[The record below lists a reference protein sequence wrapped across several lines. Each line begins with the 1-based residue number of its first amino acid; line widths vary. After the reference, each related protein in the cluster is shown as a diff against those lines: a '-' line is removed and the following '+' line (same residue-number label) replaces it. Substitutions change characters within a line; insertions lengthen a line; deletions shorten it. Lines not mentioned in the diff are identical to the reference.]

1 MKLLCLLPADFH
13 RYYRE
18 RSETRVQRLRMK
30 LRVFVVLI
38 VLGASSRSSIAI
50 PTQAPAT
57 SNPHTAEKV
66 YDVRSFAAEL
76 QRLEAELQRKPSP
89 AGIKSFRD
97 GLPPSW
103 NVSTPEHSYSIST
116 QPLRDQLNGNSAD
129 NDNAE
134 TWLEHL
140 QVEVQSTQRAEGQS
154 LAAAHTHLDKIL
166 AGRGFEGVRPPTYLE
181 LLRERASAWLQ
192 RLLIKLF
199 SGLSRHPIGAKVLF
213 WVVLIAGVG
222 FVALWIF
229 RYISGRDSMNFFQPG
244 STTVTTRTWQE
255 WIHAAREAAARG
267 DFREAVHS
275 AYWAGITRLEETG
288 TLPRDRTKTPR
299 EYLRLIDT
307 RPLETEVSDSVAQD
321 YKKPLTALTSRLERI
336 WYANRMAR
344 LEDFDDTLRQLEA
357 LGCSLE

>member
-1 MKLLCLLPADFH
+1 MKVRCPPRPPRFH

-18 RSETRVQRLRMK
+18 CSEPRAQRLGMK
-30 LRVFVVLI
+30 LRVFAVLVVL
-38 VLGASSRSSIAI
+38 VASSLSCTAFR
-50 PTQAPAT
+50 TQAPAT
-57 SNPHTAEKV
+57 SNPQQVEKSF
-66 YDVRSFAAEL
+66 DVTSFAAEL
-76 QRLEAELQRKPSP
+76 RRLEAELQKKPSP
-89 AGIKSFRD
+89 TGIRDFRD

-103 NVSTPEHSYSIST
+103 NVSTPERKYSIPT
-116 QPLRDQLNGNSAD
+116 KRLQDQLNGSSTEKAL
-129 NDNAE
+129 

-140 QVEVQSTQRAEGQS
+140 QLEIEASRRTEGPP
-154 LAAAHTHLDKIL
+154 LADAHAHLNKIL
-166 AGRGFEGVRPPTYLE
+166 ASRGFAGVRPPTYLE
-181 LLRERASAWLQ
+181 LLRQRVSAWLQ
-192 RLLIKLF
+192 RMFIKLF

-213 WVVLIAGVG
+213 WVVLIAGIG

-229 RYISGRDSMNFFQPG
+229 RYITGRDSMNFFQPG
-244 STTVTTRTWQE
+244 NTTVTTRTWQE
-255 WIHAAREAAARG
+255 WIHGAREAAARG

-307 RPLETEVSDSVAQD
+307 QPRGAEVDGQAAAD
-321 YKKPLTALTSRLERI
+321 YKKPLAALTSRLERI
-336 WYANRMAR
+336 WYANRMAC

>member
-1 MKLLCLLPADFH
+1 M
-13 RYYRE
+13 
-18 RSETRVQRLRMK
+18 
-30 LRVFVVLI
+30 
-38 VLGASSRSSIAI
+38 
-50 PTQAPAT
+50 
-57 SNPHTAEKV
+57 
-66 YDVRSFAAEL
+66 
-76 QRLEAELQRKPSP
+76 
-89 AGIKSFRD
+89 
-97 GLPPSW
+97 
-103 NVSTPEHSYSIST
+103 
-116 QPLRDQLNGNSAD
+116 
-129 NDNAE
+129 
-134 TWLEHL
+134 
-140 QVEVQSTQRAEGQS
+140 
-154 LAAAHTHLDKIL
+154 
-166 AGRGFEGVRPPTYLE
+166 
-181 LLRERASAWLQ
+181 
-192 RLLIKLF
+192 LIKLF

-213 WVVLIAGVG
+213 WAVLTAGVG

-229 RYISGRDSMNFFQPG
+229 RYISTRDSMNFFQPD

-307 RPLETEVSDSVAQD
+307 RPRGTEVDDPVAQD

-344 LEDFDDTLRQLEA
+344 LEDFDDSLRQLEA

>member
-1 MKLLCLLPADFH
+1 
-13 RYYRE
+13 
-18 RSETRVQRLRMK
+18 MK
-30 LRVFVVLI
+30 LRVFAVLI
-38 VLGASSRSSIAI
+38 VLVASPFSSPAI
-50 PTQAPAT
+50 SQAPVS
-57 SNPHTAEKV
+57 SNPHPAEKTYNV
-66 YDVRSFAAEL
+66 ASFAAEL
-76 QRLEAELQRKPSP
+76 QRLEAELQQKPSP
-89 AGIKSFRD
+89 AGIKNFRD

-116 QPLRDQLNGNSAD
+116 QPLRDQLNGNST
-129 NDNAE
+129 NNAE

-140 QVEVQSTQRAEGQS
+140 QVEVQSAQRAEEQP
-154 LAAAHTHLDKIL
+154 LPAARTQLNKIL
-166 AGRGFEGVRPPTYLE
+166 AGKGFEGVRPPTYLE
-181 LLRERASAWLQ
+181 VLRERASAWLT
-192 RLLIKLF
+192 RMLIKLF

-229 RYISGRDSMNFFQPG
+229 RYISGRDSMNFFQPD

-307 RPLETEVSDSVAQD
+307 RPRGTEVDDPLTQD

>member
-1 MKLLCLLPADFH
+1 
-13 RYYRE
+13 
-18 RSETRVQRLRMK
+18 MK
-30 LRVFVVLI
+30 LRVFAVLL
-38 VLGASSRSSIAI
+38 VLGVASPLISIAI
-50 PTQAPAT
+50 PTQAPA
-57 SNPHTAEKV
+57 SANPNPAEKI
-66 YDVRSFAAEL
+66 YDVTSFAAEL
-76 QRLEAELQRKPSP
+76 QRLEAQLQQKPSST
-89 AGIKSFRD
+89 GIKNFRD

-103 NVSTPEHSYSIST
+103 NVSTPEHRYSVST
-116 QPLRDQLNGNSAD
+116 KPLRDQLNGNST
-129 NDNAE
+129 NNAE

-140 QVEVQSTQRAEGQS
+140 QVEVQSAQRTEGQP
-154 LAAAHTHLDKIL
+154 LAAAHTHLNKIL
-166 AGRGFEGVRPPTYLE
+166 AGRGFEAVRPPTYLE

-192 RLLIKLF
+192 RMLIKLF

-299 EYLRLIDT
+299 EYLHLIDT
-307 RPLETEVSDSVAQD
+307 RPHGMELDDQPAQD
-321 YKKPLTALTSRLERI
+321 YTKPLAALTARLEQI

>member
-1 MKLLCLLPADFH
+1 MN
-13 RYYRE
+13 
-18 RSETRVQRLRMK
+18 
-30 LRVFVVLI
+30 LRVICIFTLSF
-38 VLGASSRSSIAI
+38 SSTAI
-50 PTQAPAT
+50 PTQAPAG
-57 SNPHTAEKV
+57 SNSHPVEKI
-66 YDVRSFAAEL
+66 YDVASFAAEL
-76 QRLEAELQRKPSP
+76 QRLEAELQQKPSP
-89 AGIKSFRD
+89 TGIKNFRD
-97 GLPPSW
+97 ELPPSW

-116 QPLRDQLNGNSAD
+116 QPLRDQLNGNST
-129 NDNAE
+129 NNAE
-134 TWLEHL
+134 TWIEHL
-140 QVEVQSTQRAEGQS
+140 QVEVQSAQRAEGQS
-154 LAAAHTHLDKIL
+154 LATAHTHLNKIL

-192 RLLIKLF
+192 RMLMKLF

-255 WIHAAREAAARG
+255 WMHAAREAAAQG

-288 TLPRDRTKTPR
+288 TLPLDRTKTPR
-299 EYLRLIDT
+299 EYLHLIDT
-307 RPLETEVSDSVAQD
+307 RPSGTEVDDPVAQD

-336 WYANRMAR
+336 WYANHMAR
-344 LEDFDDTLRQLEA
+344 LEDFDDSLRQLEA
-357 LGCSLE
+357 LGCFLE

>member
-1 MKLLCLLPADFH
+1 MKVFCLLPPGFH
-13 RYYRE
+13 RYYRKC
-18 RSETRVQRLRMK
+18 SEPRVQRLGMK
-30 LRVFVVLI
+30 LRVFAVLI
-38 VLGASSRSSIAI
+38 VLGAWPLSSTAI
-50 PTQAPAT
+50 PTQVLAT
-57 SNPHTAEKV
+57 PNPQPVEKV
-66 YDVRSFAAEL
+66 YNVTSFAAEL
-76 QRLEAELQRKPSP
+76 RRLEAELQKKPSP
-89 AGIKSFRD
+89 TSIKNLRD

-103 NVSTPEHSYSIST
+103 NVATPERRYSIST
-116 QPLRDQLNGNSAD
+116 KPLRDQLNGNSAD
-129 NDNAE
+129 KAL
-134 TWLEHL
+134 TWIEHL
-140 QVEVQSTQRAEGQS
+140 QVEAQSAQRAEGQPP
-154 LAAAHTHLDKIL
+154 AAAHTQLNKIL
-166 AGRGFEGVRPPTYLE
+166 AGKGFEGVRPPTYLE

-192 RLLIKLF
+192 RMFLKLF

-222 FVALWIF
+222 FIALWIF

-255 WIHAAREAAARG
+255 WIHAAREGAARG

-299 EYLRLIDT
+299 EYLRLVDT
-307 RPLETEVSDSVAQD
+307 QPREPEVDGHAAED

>member
-1 MKLLCLLPADFH
+1 MN
-13 RYYRE
+13 
-18 RSETRVQRLRMK
+18 
-30 LRVFVVLI
+30 LRVICIFTLSF
-38 VLGASSRSSIAI
+38 SSTAI
-50 PTQAPAT
+50 PTQAPAG
-57 SNPHTAEKV
+57 SNSHPVEKI
-66 YDVRSFAAEL
+66 YDVASFAAEL
-76 QRLEAELQRKPSP
+76 QRLEAELQQKPSP
-89 AGIKSFRD
+89 TGIKNFRD
-97 GLPPSW
+97 ELPPSW

-116 QPLRDQLNGNSAD
+116 QPLRDQLNGNST
-129 NDNAE
+129 NNAE
-134 TWLEHL
+134 TWIEHL
-140 QVEVQSTQRAEGQS
+140 QVEVQSAQRAEGQS
-154 LAAAHTHLDKIL
+154 LATAHTHLNKIL

-192 RLLIKLF
+192 RMLMKLF

-255 WIHAAREAAARG
+255 WMHAAREAAAQG

-288 TLPRDRTKTPR
+288 TLPLDRTKTPR
-299 EYLRLIDT
+299 EYLHLIDT
-307 RPLETEVSDSVAQD
+307 RPSGTEVDDPVAQD

-336 WYANRMAR
+336 WYANHMAR
-344 LEDFDDTLRQLEA
+344 LEDFDDSLRQLEA

>member
-1 MKLLCLLPADFH
+1 MKRLCLVQAGFH

-18 RSETRVQRLRMK
+18 RSEPRVQRLRMK
-30 LRVFVVLI
+30 LRVFAVLI
-38 VLGASSRSSIAI
+38 VLVASPFSSTAI
-50 PTQAPAT
+50 PTQAPVS
-57 SNPHTAEKV
+57 SNPHPAEKI
-66 YDVRSFAAEL
+66 YDVTSFASEL
-76 QRLEAELQRKPSP
+76 QRLEVDLQTQPSP
-89 AGIKSFRD
+89 TGIKKFRD
-97 GLPPSW
+97 GLPQSW
-103 NVSTPEHSYSIST
+103 DVTTPEHSYSIST
-116 QPLRDQLNGNSAD
+116 KPLRDQLNGNST
-129 NDNAE
+129 NNAE

-140 QVEVQSTQRAEGQS
+140 QVEVQSAQRAEGQP
-154 LAAAHTHLDKIL
+154 LAAAHTHLNKIL

-181 LLRERASAWLQ
+181 LLRERVSAWLQ
-192 RLLIKLF
+192 RMLIRLF

-222 FVALWIF
+222 FVALCIF
-229 RYISGRDSMNFFQPG
+229 RYISARDSMNFFQPG

-307 RPLETEVSDSVAQD
+307 RPRGTEVDDPVAQD

-344 LEDFDDTLRQLEA
+344 LEDFDDSLRQLEA

>member
-1 MKLLCLLPADFH
+1 
-13 RYYRE
+13 
-18 RSETRVQRLRMK
+18 MK
-30 LRVFVVLI
+30 LRVFAVLI
-38 VLGASSRSSIAI
+38 ALVASPFSSTAI

-57 SNPHTAEKV
+57 SNPQPAEKV
-66 YDVRSFAAEL
+66 YDLTSFAAEL
-76 QRLEAELQRKPSP
+76 QRLEAELQTKPSP
-89 AGIKSFRD
+89 TGIKNFRD
-97 GLPPSW
+97 GLPASW

-116 QPLRDQLNGNSAD
+116 KPLRDQLNGNST
-129 NDNAE
+129 NNAE

-140 QVEVQSTQRAEGQS
+140 QAEVQSAQRAEGQS
-154 LAAAHTHLDKIL
+154 LAAAHTHLNKIL

-181 LLRERASAWLQ
+181 LLRERVSAWLQ
-192 RLLIKLF
+192 RMLIKLF

-229 RYISGRDSMNFFQPG
+229 RYISGRDAMNFFQPG

-299 EYLRLIDT
+299 EYLHLIDT
-307 RPLETEVSDSVAQD
+307 RSGGTEVDGQVAED

>member
-1 MKLLCLLPADFH
+1 M
-13 RYYRE
+13 
-18 RSETRVQRLRMK
+18 T
-30 LRVFVVLI
+30 LRVFAVLI
-38 VLGASSRSSIAI
+38 VLGAWSLSSNAT
-50 PTQAPAT
+50 PTHAPAAA
-57 SNPHTAEKV
+57 NPPPAEKV
-66 YDVRSFAAEL
+66 YDVTSFAAEL
-76 QRLEAELQRKPSP
+76 QSLDAELQKKPSSIS
-89 AGIKSFRD
+89 IKNFRD
-97 GLPPSW
+97 GLPASW

-116 QPLRDQLNGNSAD
+116 KPLRDQLNGNSAD
-129 NDNAE
+129 NAH

-140 QVEVQSTQRAEGQS
+140 LTEVQSRQSAEGQP
-154 LAAAHTHLDKIL
+154 LAAAHVHLNKIL
-166 AGRGFEGVRPPTYLE
+166 AGRGFEAVRAPTYLE
-181 LLRERASAWLQ
+181 LLRERAAAWLQ
-192 RLLIKLF
+192 RMLLKLF

-229 RYISGRDSMNFFQPG
+229 RYVSGRDSINFFQPG
-244 STTVTTRTWQE
+244 STTVTARTWQE

-275 AYWAGITRLEETG
+275 AYWAGISRLEETG

-299 EYLRLIDT
+299 EYLHLIDT
-307 RPLETEVSDSVAQD
+307 RAQRTEVDSHAADD
-321 YKKPLTALTSRLERI
+321 YKKPLAALTSRLERI

>member
-1 MKLLCLLPADFH
+1 M
-13 RYYRE
+13 R
-18 RSETRVQRLRMK
+18 
-30 LRVFVVLI
+30 LRVFAVLI
-38 VLGASSRSSIAI
+38 VLGASPLSSIAI
-50 PTQAPAT
+50 PTQAPAP
-57 SNPHTAEKV
+57 SNPQMVAKIH
-66 YDVRSFAAEL
+66 DVTSFAAEL
-76 QRLEAELQRKPSP
+76 QRLDTELKKKSSP
-89 AGIKSFRD
+89 TSIKEFRD

-103 NVSTPEHSYSIST
+103 NVSTPERSYSIST
-116 QPLRDQLNGNSAD
+116 KPLRDQLNGDSAD
-129 NDNAE
+129 KARA
-134 TWLEHL
+134 WLEHL
-140 QVEVQSTQRAEGQS
+140 LLEVQSAQSAEGQP
-154 LAAAHTHLDKIL
+154 LAAAHTHLNKIL
-166 AGRGFEGVRPPTYLE
+166 AGRGFEAVRPPTYLE
-181 LLRERASAWLQ
+181 LLRERAAAWLQ
-192 RLLIKLF
+192 RMLIKLF

-229 RYISGRDSMNFFQPG
+229 RYISGRDSINFFQPG

-255 WIHAAREAAARG
+255 WIHTAREAAARG

-299 EYLRLIDT
+299 EYLSLIDT
-307 RPLETEVSDSVAQD
+307 RLHGTNVDGRAAED

-344 LEDFDDTLRQLEA
+344 VEDFHDTLRQLEA